1 MNQIINDE
9 RTTEQKQLNQHFV
22 MGKDSFMSG
31 WGRAKNKVSYAVWLC
46 EDENDLD
53 KLEEWVESRGDME
66 NVITGTTEK
75 LEFYIN
81 AMAITNE
88 KLNDGTGQHISI
100 YQTTKNHPAFQNE

>member
-9 RTTEQKQLNQHFV
+9 RTSDQKQLEQYFV
-22 MGKDSFMSG
+22 MGKDIFMSG
-31 WGRAKNKVSYAVWLC
+31 WGHAKNKVSYAVWLC
-46 EDENDLD
+46 EDKENLD
-53 KLEEWVESRGDME
+53 KLEKWVKSRRDMK

-88 KLNDGTGQHISI
+88 KLNDETGQHISI
-100 YQTTKNHPAFQNE
+100 YQTTENHPAFSNK